1 MLAKFHIF
9 LCFGNKKI
17 KKKKKNPIIFTN
29 VEAVTVKKSK
39 IEICIRFDVL
49 LYKCNNQSLKVH
61 IF

>member
-9 LCFGNKKI
+9 LCFGNKK
-17 KKKKKNPIIFTN
+17 KKKKTIIFTN

-39 IEICIRFDVL
+39 IEICICFDVL